1 MMSAN
6 ELRGWFCSILAVL
19 ASMIGLK
26 HMVLIFATVGTLAFV
41 LDLIQDWRRRH
52 VAE

>member
-19 ASMIGLK
+19 AGMKGLK
-26 HMVLIFATVGTLAFV
+26 DMVLLFAVFGTSAFV
-41 LDLIQDWRRRH
+41 FDLIQDWRRRH
-52 VAE
+52 DH